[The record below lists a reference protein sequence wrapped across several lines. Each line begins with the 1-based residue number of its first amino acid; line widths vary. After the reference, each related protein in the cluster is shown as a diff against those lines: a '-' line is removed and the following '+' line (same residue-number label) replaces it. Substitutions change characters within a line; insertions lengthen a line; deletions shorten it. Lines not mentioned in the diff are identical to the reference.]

1 MDKQPVKPKWVSFLD
16 RYFFAKT
23 RFYSLGLI
31 RIALVLLGVHYIFRQ
46 YGIAMHSITY
56 INAELDNLHEP
67 SLLINLLPLPFPLEP
82 EYAQTFAYFYYFI
95 AFCAAVGLFTRP
107 ALFIFGLATIYIIDV
122 EVSRGFFN
130 HEASLT
136 TQVLLV
142 LALAPGST
150 SFSVDN
156 LLKWAYRRYKIG
168 TGNLLSAIIGP
179 PASVWGIKLI
189 LILLASVYFTAGVSK
204 IRYGGLA
211 WLDGQTLTHYLDG
224 SASPYTEGN
233 KPMYIGPKNVPQKEK
248 WKDGFGIYTYSYGN
262 RQRSNFWQKVGHAI
276 AANKFL
282 ITAFAVSATVFELS
296 AFLLLLNGW
305 PRVFYLLG
313 AILMHKSIGLLMNL
327 PFSDYQVLCFL
338 LIDWRWVYEH
348 LPINN
353 GLRQRINA
361 AFSHVKLLHKQ
372 PNTSI

>member
-1 MDKQPVKPKWVSFLD
+1 MEKQTVRPKWVSFLD
-16 RYFFAKT
+16 LYFFAKT
-23 RFYSLGLI
+23 RFHTLGLI
-31 RIALVLLGVHYIFRQ
+31 RIALVVLGAYHIYRKFRFMQ
-46 YGIAMHSITY
+46 GITY
-56 INAELDNLHEP
+56 INAELDNLQEP
-67 SLLINLLPLPFPLEP
+67 SFLMKMLPFPFPLEP
-82 EYAQTFAYFYYFI
+82 EYAQTFAYFYYFV

-107 ALFIFGLATIYIIDV
+107 ALFILGLATIYIIDV

-130 HEASLT
+130 HEYSLT
-136 TQVLLV
+136 TQILLI

-156 LLKWAYRRYKIG
+156 LLKWVYRRYKIG

-179 PASVWGIKLI
+179 PAPVWGIKLI
-189 LILLASVYFTAGVSK
+189 LILLACTYFTAGVSK

-224 SASPYTEGN
+224 SASPYTEGD
-233 KPMYIGPKNVPQKEK
+233 KPMFIGPKNVPQKEK

-262 RQRSNFWQKVGHAI
+262 RQWSYFWQKVGHAI

-282 ITAFAVSATVFELS
+282 ITAFAVSATLFELG

-313 AILMHKSIGLLMNL
+313 AILMHKSIGYLMNL
-327 PFSDYQVLCFL
+327 PFPNYQVVCFL

-348 LPINN
+348 IPIGN
-353 GLRQRINA
+353 GLRQKINA
-361 AFSHVKLLHKQ
+361 VFLNFKLLHNQ
-372 PNTSI
+372 TNTST

>member
-1 MDKQPVKPKWVSFLD
+1 MEKQTVRPKWVSFLD
-16 RYFFAKT
+16 HYFFDKT
-23 RFYSLGLI
+23 RLHTLGLI
-31 RIALVLLGVHYIFRQ
+31 RIALVVLGAYHIYRKFRFMQ
-46 YGIAMHSITY
+46 GITY
-56 INAELDNLHEP
+56 INAELDNLQEP
-67 SLLINLLPLPFPLEP
+67 SFLMKMLPFPFPLEP

-136 TQVLLV
+136 TQTLLI
-142 LALAPGST
+142 LALVPGST

-156 LLKWAYRRYKIG
+156 LLKWAYRRYKTG
-168 TGNLLSAIIGP
+168 TGNLLPAIIGP

-189 LILLASVYFTAGVSK
+189 LVLLASVYFTAGVSK

-224 SASPYTEGN
+224 SASPFTEGN
-233 KPMYIGPKNVPQKEK
+233 KPMFIGPKNVPQKEK

-262 RQRSNFWQKVGHAI
+262 RQWSNFWQKVGHAI

-282 ITAFAVSATVFELS
+282 ITAFAVSATLFELS

-305 PRVFYLLG
+305 PRVFYLIG
-313 AILMHKSIGLLMNL
+313 AIMMHKSIGYLMNL
-327 PFSDYQVLCFL
+327 PFLDYQVLCFL

-348 LPINN
+348 IPFGYDVKQKLDPV
-353 GLRQRINA
+353 
-361 AFSHVKLLHKQ
+361 FSRFKFLLTQ
-372 PNTSI
+372 QTGTSK